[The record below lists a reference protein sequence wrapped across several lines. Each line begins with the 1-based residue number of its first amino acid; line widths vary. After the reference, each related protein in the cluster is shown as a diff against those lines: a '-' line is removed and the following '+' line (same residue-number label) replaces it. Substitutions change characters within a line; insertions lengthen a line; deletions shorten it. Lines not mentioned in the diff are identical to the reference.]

1 VRRAG
6 ETVGDADPV
15 DPAELVTLAELASEG
30 FGYGNQYVQSPRDA
44 IRVLAG
50 AFAGDVVVDDFGRQ
64 CVTHDTART
73 LFAERAEAKRRQR
86 EVQDRNEA
94 QLHAMATAN
103 IPRRGVPADR
113 LPPDVLPA
121 AAMLQAARDNEPR
134 RRSVLVEARPTTVTS
149 STTRSAIERSRDQRP
164 TTTPAR
170 RRRCRHHRRP

>member
-50 AFAGDVVVDDFGRQ
+50 QFAGDVVVDDLGRQ
-64 CVTHDTART
+64 CVTHDRART

-94 QLHAMATAN
+94 QLHEQAAN
-103 IPRRGVPADR
+103 NRPRGGIPTDRIPAG
-113 LPPDVLPA
+113 VLPCGRDA
-121 AAMLQAARDNEPR
+121 ASSPGQRTTSPVSARGSATND
-134 RRSVLVEARPTTVTS
+134 SDLVYHPISDRKES
-149 STTRSAIERSRDQRP
+149 
-164 TTTPAR
+164 
-170 RRRCRHHRRP
+170 